1 MRFTSGCSNR
11 SHRSCGVSAIWIG
24 ECLIQAYCVRGLHTT
39 RQINSHSFLY
49 HAQIR
54 LRLPIVMSAK
64 WLTGR
69 SDVKA
74 FRTFSSSCATLGLLR
89 IIAVPGPILSY
100 AECDY
105 DIGEFK
111 MKLMACGTYR
121 VDFPYV
127 LAHSANLRR
136 WMRAHLQFKNTP

>member
-1 MRFTSGCSNR
+1 M
-11 SHRSCGVSAIWIG
+11 
-24 ECLIQAYCVRGLHTT
+24 
-39 RQINSHSFLY
+39 
-49 HAQIR
+49 
-54 LRLPIVMSAK
+54 MSAK

-111 MKLMACGTYR
+111 MKLMA
-121 VDFPYV
+121 
-127 LAHSANLRR
+127 
-136 WMRAHLQFKNTP
+136 